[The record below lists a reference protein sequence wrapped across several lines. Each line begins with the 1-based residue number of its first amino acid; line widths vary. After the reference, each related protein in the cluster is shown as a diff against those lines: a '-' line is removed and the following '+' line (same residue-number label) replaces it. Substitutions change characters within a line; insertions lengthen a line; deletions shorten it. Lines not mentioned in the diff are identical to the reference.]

1 MQRLTWAKGKKKI
14 SSEKKYGMY
23 NQCRPGFKLLQMK
36 TLWQIK
42 VSGWVEL
49 TCNTFCSKGE
59 DISWT
64 IIWKLLLQLLQ
75 FIAKKRYQ
83 IYQEKLSTFQTNQQ
97 PKILN
102 FTGKKKNIWWAK
114 SDWVNY
120 FLSVHF
126 ENYAIHVLEPCRLP
140 SPWCEKDFYKCI
152 NKW

>member
-1 MQRLTWAKGKKKI
+1 
-14 SSEKKYGMY
+14 
-23 NQCRPGFKLLQMK
+23 MK

-75 FIAKKRYQ
+75 FIAKKKNQ

-114 SDWVNY
+114 SDWGNY

-126 ENYAIHVLEPCRLP
+126 ENYAIHVLYLAGCPPHDVR
-140 SPWCEKDFYKCI
+140 KTFI
-152 NKW
+152 NVLISDNPKRNESQCLEELLKS